1 MRSPR
6 STRSLHLAICAPA
19 LAAALLA
26 TSLSTTP
33 AVASSAP
40 GASAD
45 IVDTLVESGR
55 QAATIHQ
62 PDEAAA
68 PADDLPTAPTTAAE
82 PEVPDAVTVVT
93 QTPDGGL
100 TVAEVP
106 TTTPRATARSLNQRP
121 GVVAS
126 TVKQR
131 QTLNA
136 PDSDGS
142 ARDMQWPLNQLGAED
157 AWKASTGAGTIVAVL
172 DTGVDA
178 GHPDLAGRVLSGYDA
193 TKRRAGGTSDPNGHG
208 THVAGSIAGSGA
220 ISGIAPDARIL
231 PVRVMNARGGGN
243 TGDIVAGIVWAVDRG
258 ANVINLSL
266 GSRSSDKAEEAAIRW
281 ARGRGVIVVAAVGND
296 GGTKAMF
303 PAAYGDHKRNASG
316 DRDPVIGVGAIHR
329 GGQRAAFSQRGSAVD
344 VAAPGVRVLSTYPR
358 TKGGYAWESG
368 TSMSAPFVAGT
379 AALLISRLN
388 ADDPRLTPAQRAGVA
403 VSAIR
408 RSTRALGGS
417 KEFGSGGLDAAR
429 ALAAIGART
438 GPGMSH
444 DARLIGGARGRA
456 IASFSTPAGTS
467 VRARLTSAAG
477 SKGAT
482 AAADA
487 NSGVPV
493 WSGPGGRQVVLSL
506 PDLSMT
512 TSYVLTVFVTRDGAT
527 SRTVTGL
534 RPVQLKTKAPKSVSG
549 RSKKKLKIRSLVG
562 PGVGVPGARVS
573 VEFRSSAGRKTIRTS
588 PMTSRPGRIAIP
600 GGAGPL
606 YFTVRADAGDGNW
619 PYAASERTIRRR

>member
-1 MRSPR
+1 VDSGR
-6 STRSLHLAICAPA
+6 
-19 LAAALLA
+19 LA
-26 TSLSTTP
+26 T
-33 AVASSAP
+33 
-40 GASAD
+40 
-45 IVDTLVESGR
+45 
-55 QAATIHQ
+55 TIHH
-62 PDEAAA
+62 PE
-68 PADDLPTAPTTAAE
+68 PATPPATPPTAS
-82 PEVPDAVTVVT
+82 PDPATEAAVTVVT

-106 TTTPRATARSLNQRP
+106 TTTPRATARNLNKRP

-126 TVKQR
+126 TVKKR

-136 PDSDGS
+136 PHSDGS

-172 DTGVDA
+172 DTGIDA

-208 THVAGSIAGSGA
+208 THIAGTIAGAGA

-243 TGDIVAGIVWAVDRG
+243 TGDIIAGIVWAVEHG

-266 GSRSSDKAEEAAIRW
+266 GSRTSDKAEEAAVRW
-281 ARGRGVIVVAAVGND
+281 ARGRGVIVVAAAGND
-296 GGTKAMF
+296 GGTKTMY
-303 PAAYGDHKRNASG
+303 PAGYGDHKRNATN

-329 GGQRAAFSQRGSAVD
+329 GGQRASFSQRGFAVD

-368 TSMSAPFVAGT
+368 TSMAAPFVAGT
-379 AALLISRLN
+379 AALLLSRLD
-388 ADDPRLTPAQRAGVA
+388 ADNPRLAPSQRAALTVN
-403 VSAIR
+403 AIR
-408 RSTRALGGS
+408 RSTRALGSS
-417 KEFGSGGLDAAR
+417 KHFGSGGLNAAA

-456 IASFSTPAGTS
+456 IATFSTPAGST
-467 VRARLTSAAG
+467 VRARLTRSAGSSGAPSAAT
-477 SKGAT
+477 SA
-482 AAADA
+482 
-487 NSGVPV
+487 SGTEV
-493 WSGPGGRQVVLSL
+493 WSGTGGRQISLSL

-512 TSYVLTVFVTRDGAT
+512 TSYTLTVFTTRGGET

-534 RPVQLKTKAPKSVSG
+534 RPVQLKTKAPKSLG
-549 RSKKKLKIRSLVG
+549 ARSNKKLRIRSIVG
-562 PGVGVPGARVS
+562 PEVGVPGARVS
-573 VEFRSSAGRKTIRTS
+573 VEFRSSAGRKTVRTS
-588 PMTSRPGRIAIP
+588 PMTSRPGRLAIP

-619 PYAASERTIRRR
+619 PFAAPERTIRRR